1 MADELVPS
9 DRSTDVKLHS
19 DLVSVAT
26 TQHQPVP
33 EPPQRSLS
41 KISIPPSVGRL
52 IPGHQLGR
60 YELLCPIARGGMASV
75 WVARLQGAHGFEK
88 LVALKTILAEH
99 AADPEYEAMFLDEA
113 RIVAGIRH
121 HNVAEILDLGSAD
134 GMLYLVLEWVE
145 GDSLALLQRAASRH
159 NSPVPMTVAM
169 RIVAQICA
177 GLHAAHELADRN
189 GKALNVVHRDVS
201 PQNVIVSAAGEVK
214 LIDFGIAKAV
224 DQLSEHTRTGVLK
237 GKISFMSPEQA
248 LGQRVDRRA
257 DVWAAGVVLYQ
268 LLAGRLPFRGENQ
281 LETLHLISR
290 KERAPEIP
298 GLPKPLAKLLD
309 RVLEPDLNRRIATAA
324 ELEVELERL
333 IGLLGPVTTRD
344 VASVV
349 QQHLGR
355 RIAARREVVDT
366 ALRAADGRIK
376 LTQAFNAA
384 LEQNGLPDDDEAS
397 AIARR
402 RELTTALETPAPG
415 TAPASPSAVAAEAS
429 DLLAD
434 TARAAQG
441 SRSATSVVVALPA
454 LLNQRRWLP
463 WVAVAALVAI
473 VGGALLLRGPA
484 EGDPTRT
491 GVSAPQVPSESEK
504 SPEIQERTEPSEPE
518 AVVPPSALALEAA
531 RLPRDDAAVPDE
543 RAEQPRA
550 AVKPRPRPAA
560 RPAAGPAA
568 PRTAAAATPT
578 AGKKQDVLKA
588 FSERR

>member
-1 MADELVPS
+1 MSDDTEPS
-9 DRSTDVKLHS
+9 EPSTDVKLHS

-26 TQHQPVP
+26 THHQAAPDP
-33 EPPQRSLS
+33 KGRSLS
-41 KISIPPSVGRL
+41 KISVPPPTGRL

-99 AADPEYEAMFLDEA
+99 ATDPEYEAMFLDEA

-145 GDSLALLQRAASRH
+145 GDSLALLQRAALR
-159 NSPVPMTVAM
+159 NEEPLPTTVAM

-201 PQNVIVSAAGEVK
+201 PQNVIVSATGEVK

-298 GLPKPLAKLLD
+298 GLSKPVAKLLE
-309 RVLEPDLNRRIATAA
+309 RVLEPDLDKRISSAA
-324 ELEVELERL
+324 SLEVELERL

-344 VASVV
+344 VAAVV
-349 QQHLGR
+349 QKHLGR
-355 RIAARREVVDT
+355 RIAARREVVET

-376 LTQAFNAA
+376 LTQTFNAA
-384 LEQNGLPDDDEAS
+384 LEQDGLPDDEAS
-397 AIARR
+397 LMARR
-402 RELTTALETPAPG
+402 REQTTALEARAPL
-415 TAPASPSAVAAEAS
+415 PEKAVATMEEGESAG
-429 DLLAD
+429 LALGA
-434 TARAAQG
+434 TAWARRLRVFRERPWLPRAAML
-441 SRSATSVVVALPA
+441 AAMTAVVL
-454 LLNQRRWLP
+454 
-463 WVAVAALVAI
+463 AVWWPK
-473 VGGALLLRGPA
+473 PA
-484 EGDPTRT
+484 EL
-491 GVSAPQVPSESEK
+491 A
-504 SPEIQERTEPSEPE
+504 PSEPLPTLPNAPPSPKKAPERAPEQPLPAVSPAALAE
-518 AVVPPSALALEAA
+518 AVPA
-531 RLPRDDAAVPDE
+531 
-543 RAEQPRA
+543 
-550 AVKPRPRPAA
+550 AA
-560 RPAAGPAA
+560 RPAPSTASRAHGRPVSRPAPTPGIARRAVTAA
-568 PRTAAAATPT
+568 PAAAA
-578 AGKKQDVLKA
+578 GKQDVLNA

>member
-1 MADELVPS
+1 MVDEVVPS
-9 DRSTDVKLHS
+9 DRSTEVKLHS

-26 TQHQPVP
+26 TEHQPVV
-33 EPPQRSLS
+33 EPQQRSLS

-134 GMLYLVLEWVE
+134 GMLYLVMEWVE
-145 GDSLALLQRAASRH
+145 GDSLALLQRAASR
-159 NSPVPMTVAM
+159 NSAPLPMTVAM
-169 RIVAQICA
+169 RIVAQMCA

-201 PQNVIVSAAGEVK
+201 PQNVILSATGQVK

-290 KERAPEIP
+290 KERAPEIA
-298 GLPKPLAKLLD
+298 GLPKPLAKLLE
-309 RVLEPDLNRRIATAA
+309 RVLEPDLSQRIATAA

-384 LEQNGLPDDDEAS
+384 LEQAGLPDDEDDR
-397 AIARR
+397 AIERR
-402 RELTTALETPAPG
+402 REVTTALETPAP
-415 TAPASPSAVAAEAS
+415 APSVALEAPMPAASGLLVDSTRDVRSSQSAVSAVATLPT
-429 DLLAD
+429 LL
-434 TARAAQG
+434 T
-441 SRSATSVVVALPA
+441 
-454 LLNQRRWLP
+454 QRRWLP
-463 WVAVAALVAI
+463 WLGVAALVAI
-473 VGGALLLRGPA
+473 VGGALLMRAPA
-484 EGDPTRT
+484 EGDAA
-491 GVSAPQVPSESEK
+491 GAASAPKAASESEK
-504 SPEIQERTEPSEPE
+504 APEIQDRTEPSEPE
-518 AVVPPSALALEAA
+518 AVLPPSALALEAA
-531 RLPRDDAAVPDE
+531 PAAARENETGAVE
-543 RAEQPRA
+543 RTEPPRA
-550 AVKPRPRPAA
+550 TVKPRPRPAA
-560 RPAAGPAA
+560 RPAPVSTAPRPAA
-568 PRTAAAATPT
+568 APAPA
-578 AGKKQDVLKA
+578 KKPDVLKA
-588 FSERR
+588 FAERR

>member
-9 DRSTDVKLHS
+9 ERSTELKLHS

-26 TQHQPVP
+26 TQHQSVV
-33 EPPQRSLS
+33 EPQQRSLS

-99 AADPEYEAMFLDEA
+99 AADPAYEAMFLDEA

-201 PQNVIVSAAGEVK
+201 PQNVIVSATGEVK

-298 GLPKPLAKLLD
+298 GLPQPLANLLE

-384 LEQNGLPDDDEAS
+384 LEQNGLPDDDDAS

-402 RELTTALETPAPG
+402 REVTTALEAP
-415 TAPASPSAVAAEAS
+415 APASAPTAVPALLAAESRGPLADPALGTQSAPSASGAM
-429 DLLAD
+429 
-434 TARAAQG
+434 
-441 SRSATSVVVALPA
+441 ALPA
-454 LLNQRRWLP
+454 LASARRWLP
-463 WVAVAALVAI
+463 WVGVAALLAI
-473 VGGALLLRGPA
+473 VGGALMLRGQA
-484 EGDPTRT
+484 DADA
-491 GVSAPQVPSESEK
+491 APLDISTPKAPLESEK
-504 SPEIQERTEPSEPE
+504 DPEIQQRTEPTEPG
-518 AVVPPSALALEAA
+518 AVVPPAPLALDVA
-531 RLPRDDAAVPDE
+531 PGDNAAVADE
-543 RAEQPRA
+543 RTEAPRP

-560 RPAAGPAA
+560 RPAAGASA
-568 PRTAAAATPT
+568 PRTAAAVAPP
-578 AGKKQDVLKA
+578 AAKKEDVLKA

>member
-1 MADELVPS
+1 MADEVVPS

-26 TQHQPVP
+26 TQHQPVV
-33 EPPQRSLS
+33 EPQQRSLS

-134 GMLYLVLEWVE
+134 GMLYLVMEWVE
-145 GDSLALLQRAASRH
+145 GDSLALLQRAASR
-159 NSPVPMTVAM
+159 NSAPLPMTVAM
-169 RIVAQICA
+169 RIVAQMCA

-201 PQNVIVSAAGEVK
+201 PQNVILSGSGEVK

-290 KERAPEIP
+290 KDRAPEIP
-298 GLPKPLAKLLD
+298 GLPAPLAKLLE
-309 RVLEPDLNRRIATAA
+309 RVLEPELEKRIASAA

-333 IGLLGPVTTRD
+333 IGLLGPVTTRE

-384 LEQNGLPDDDEAS
+384 LEQAGLPDDEDEA
-397 AIARR
+397 IERR
-402 RELTTALETPAPG
+402 REVTTALETPG
-415 TAPASPSAVAAEAS
+415 PAPSAAPVPVTPEAT

-434 TARAAQG
+434 TAREG
-441 SRSATSVVVALPA
+441 RSSRSAISAEVTLSALST
-454 LLNQRRWLP
+454 QRRWLP
-463 WVAVAALVAI
+463 WLGVAALVAV
-473 VGGALLLRGPA
+473 VGGVLAWRAPA
-484 EGDPTRT
+484 EADPS
-491 GVSAPQVPSESEK
+491 SAGLVQKAPAESERA
-504 SPEIQERTEPSEPE
+504 PEIQDRTEPSEPE
-518 AVVPPSALALEAA
+518 VVIPPSALVLEATPQA
-531 RLPRDDAAVPDE
+531 PRESEATAVE
-543 RAEQPRA
+543 RAEPPRA
-550 AVKPRPRPAA
+550 SVKPRPRPAA
-560 RPAAGPAA
+560 RPVPAATA
-568 PRTAAAATPT
+568 PRTAAPAPTP
-578 AGKKQDVLKA
+578 AKKPDVLKA
-588 FSERR
+588 FAERR

>member
-1 MADELVPS
+1 MSDDVVPS
-9 DRSTDVKLHS
+9 DRSTEVKLHS

-26 TQHQPVP
+26 TQHQPAV
-33 EPPQRSLS
+33 EPSPRSLS
-41 KISIPPSVGRL
+41 KISIPPPTGRL

-121 HNVAEILDLGSAD
+121 HNVAEILDLGSTD

-145 GDSLALLQRAASRH
+145 GDSLALLQRAALRH
-159 NSPVPMTVAM
+159 KEPLPMTVAM

-177 GLHAAHELADRN
+177 GLHAAHEISDRS

-237 GKISFMSPEQA
+237 GKVSFMSPEQA

-281 LETLHLISR
+281 LETLHLIGS
-290 KERAPEIP
+290 KGRAPEIP
-298 GLPKPLAKLLD
+298 GLPKPVAKLLE
-309 RVLEPDLNRRIATAA
+309 RVLEPELDKRISTAA

-355 RIAARREVVDT
+355 RIAARREVVET

-384 LEQNGLPDDDEAS
+384 LEHDALPDDEAS
-397 AIARR
+397 SIARR
-402 RELTTALETPAPG
+402 REVTTALETLGA
-415 TAPASPSAVAAEAS
+415 AVAAAAVAPVAPVATPAADPSRSLEAS
-429 DLLAD
+429 GPVPVV
-434 TARAAQG
+434 ARAARLLRER
-441 SRSATSVVVALPA
+441 SRLLLILAAFVVVLIAGWALSGPI
-454 LLNQRRWLP
+454 
-463 WVAVAALVAI
+463 AA
-473 VGGALLLRGPA
+473 
-484 EGDPTRT
+484 
-491 GVSAPQVPSESEK
+491 
-504 SPEIQERTEPSEPE
+504 EPE
-518 AVVPPSALALEAA
+518 ADARSALATPAEREQSLAEPAMVAQVPAEPAQAVLAPTTAPVLEPAPAPVGKPPPRANA
-531 RLPRDDAAVPDE
+531 RPVAPSTKARRPTPAAV
-543 RAEQPRA
+543 
-550 AVKPRPRPAA
+550 
-560 RPAAGPAA
+560 AGPA
-568 PRTAAAATPT
+568 PSP
-578 AGKKQDVLKA
+578 GKQDVLKA
-588 FSERR
+588 FAERR

>member
-1 MADELVPS
+1 MPDELVPS

-26 TQHQPVP
+26 TQEQPAP
-33 EPPQRSLS
+33 EPSARSLS
-41 KISIPPSVGRL
+41 KISIPPTVGRL

-145 GDSLALLQRAASRH
+145 GDSLALLQRAALRH
-159 NSPVPMTVAM
+159 QEPLPMTIAM

-177 GLHAAHELADRN
+177 GLHAAHEISDRN

-237 GKISFMSPEQA
+237 GKVSFMSPEQA

-290 KERAPEIP
+290 KDRAPEIP
-298 GLPKPLAKLLD
+298 GLPKPLAKLLE
-309 RVLEPDLNRRIATAA
+309 RVLEPELDKRISTAA

-344 VASVV
+344 VAAVV
-349 QQHLGR
+349 QRHLGR
-355 RIAARREVVDT
+355 RIAARREVVET

-384 LEQNGLPDDDEAS
+384 LERDGLPDDEAS
-397 AIARR
+397 SVARR
-402 RELTTALETPAPG
+402 REVTTALETPAPAG
-415 TAPASPSAVAAEAS
+415 AATVAGSVALAAGAGSLGPLGARHVLGRAARLGRERPWLPLLLAAAVVALFAGLALKSPGDSEPRAAPSPLAATPSELEKAVVEPPRPEGPPGEVPVTPRTLALEAAPESVPSAKPRPRSAARPAASPSAV
-429 DLLAD
+429 
-434 TARAAQG
+434 R
-441 SRSATSVVVALPA
+441 
-454 LLNQRRWLP
+454 
-463 WVAVAALVAI
+463 
-473 VGGALLLRGPA
+473 
-484 EGDPTRT
+484 
-491 GVSAPQVPSESEK
+491 
-504 SPEIQERTEPSEPE
+504 
-518 AVVPPSALALEAA
+518 
-531 RLPRDDAAVPDE
+531 
-543 RAEQPRA
+543 
-550 AVKPRPRPAA
+550 RPA
-560 RPAAGPAA
+560 PAPAS
-568 PRTAAAATPT
+568 
-578 AGKKQDVLKA
+578 GKQDVLKA
-588 FSERR
+588 FAERR

>member
-1 MADELVPS
+1 MADEVVPS
-9 DRSTDVKLHS
+9 DRSPAVKLHS
-19 DLVSVAT
+19 DQGSVAPT
-26 TQHQPVP
+26 PHPP
-33 EPPQRSLS
+33 EPQQRSLS

-134 GMLYLVLEWVE
+134 GMLYLVMEWVE
-145 GDSLALLQRAASRH
+145 GDSLALLQRAASR
-159 NSPVPMTVAM
+159 NSAPLPMTVAM
-169 RIVAQICA
+169 RIVAQMCA

-201 PQNVIVSAAGEVK
+201 PQNVILSGTGEVK

-290 KERAPEIP
+290 KERAPEIQ
-298 GLPKPLAKLLD
+298 GLPKPLAKLLE
-309 RVLEPDLNRRIATAA
+309 RVLEPELDKRIASAA

-333 IGLLGPVTTRD
+333 IGLLGAVTTRE

-384 LEQNGLPDDDEAS
+384 LEQAGLPDDEDDR
-397 AIARR
+397 AIERR
-402 RELTTALETPAPG
+402 REVTTALETPAPTPSAAADG
-415 TAPASPSAVAAEAS
+415 TAPEVSE
-429 DLLAD
+429 LLAD
-434 TARAAQG
+434 TAREGRG
-441 SRSATSVVVALPA
+441 SRSAISAEVTLPVLSA
-454 LLNQRRWLP
+454 QRRWLP
-463 WVAVAALVAI
+463 WVGVAAVVVV
-473 VGGALLLRGPA
+473 VGGALAWRGPA
-484 EGDPTRT
+484 AETDATKAELR
-491 GVSAPQVPSESEK
+491 SRAPSESEK
-504 SPEIQERTEPSEPE
+504 APEIQERTEPSEPE
-518 AVVPPSALALEAA
+518 VVVPPSALALEAT
-531 RLPRDDAAVPDE
+531 PPAALEGAASAVE
-543 RAEQPRA
+543 RSESPRA

-560 RPAAGPAA
+560 RPAPASTAPRPAA
-568 PRTAAAATPT
+568 APAPA
-578 AGKKQDVLKA
+578 KKPDVLKA
-588 FSERR
+588 FAERR